1 MSLTK
6 KQPPKCLAQSHD
18 RSDLNSASTR
28 RLPIE
33 ADHISVVQRGLLKMV
48 KRSRS
53 LIRSRGRQQGGSR
66 NWWSLGESNP

>member
-53 LIRSRGRQQGGSR
+53 RSAVEVGNRGDRGIGGA
-66 NWWSLGESNP
+66 